1 MRHFFKSDVIWLDS
15 IDSTNEEIKRQIKN
29 FNKTTWII
37 AKHQTNGKGRNGNSW
52 ISNNGNFSGS
62 VIFFPAAQ
70 RFHLHLYG
78 FFFGVALY
86 DTIKKIVKDGVDIR
100 LKWPNDLIIENYK
113 VAGILLESIQ
123 APCIRKSG
131 LIVGIGVNL
140 NSSPILKANSNRQY
154 DTQCV
159 ASFTNDKID
168 VKKFFRN
175 FSYELNQLESYVQER
190 ELSSILSVW
199 QTRSYDKGTMIH
211 ISDNKKKVKTG
222 KFLGLDELGGLIVG
236 ENSGVKK
243 IYSGDVYFGS

>member
-1 MRHFFKSDVIWLDS
+1 M
-15 IDSTNEEIKRQIKN
+15 
-29 FNKTTWII
+29 I
-37 AKHQTNGKGRNGNSW
+37 AKHQTNGKGRNGSSW

-62 VIFFPAAQ
+62 VIFFPVLQ

-113 VAGILLESIQ
+113 VGGILLESIQ
-123 APCIRKSG
+123 APCSGKRG
-131 LIVGIGVNL
+131 LIVGIGINL
-140 NSSPILKANSNRQY
+140 NSSPILKENSNKQY

-168 VKKFFRN
+168 LKKFFRD
-175 FSYELNQLESYVQER
+175 FCYQLNKLESNVQEKK
-190 ELSSILSVW
+190 LSSILSVW
-199 QTRSYDKGTMIH
+199 QTRSYDKGTMIQ
-211 ISDNKKKVKTG
+211 IFDNKRKLKTG
-222 KFLGLDELGGLIVG
+222 TFLGLDELGGLIVG

>member
-1 MRHFFKSDVIWLDS
+1 LRHFFKSDVIWLDS

-62 VIFFPAAQ
+62 VIFFPATQ
-70 RFHLHLYG
+70 RIHLHLYG

-123 APCIRKSG
+123 APCSRKSG

-154 DTQCV
+154 DTKCV

-175 FSYELNQLESYVQER
+175 FSYELNELESYFQER
-190 ELSSILSVW
+190 KMSSILSVW
-199 QTRSYDKGTMIH
+199 QTRSYDKGTMIQ
-211 ISDNKKKVKTG
+211 ISDNKRNVKTG
-222 KFLGLDELGGLIVG
+222 TFLGLDELGGLIVG